1 MTGYSAASSF
11 WPVDP
16 VADGKRFLEEM
27 VVRVELERGRDTRS
41 EAMSCSRAV
50 NYAGYHWS
58 CWGRAGVVR

>member
-50 NYAGYHWS
+50 NYAGYH
-58 CWGRAGVVR
+58 